1 MLWKKP
7 VAWHCNSYSTAT
19 VPDYI
24 NNPMFQEIALEK
36 DYFGDASHERFYIDL
51 RDSLGYTRE
60 IKKKKHSRNNTE
72 LTLTIE
78 LKSELTKK
86 WGLVFGGIQMRV
98 SLYVGR
104 WWADIKI

>member
-1 MLWKKP
+1 
-7 VAWHCNSYSTAT
+7 
-19 VPDYI
+19 
-24 NNPMFQEIALEK
+24 MFQEIALEK

-60 IKKKKHSRNNTE
+60 IKKTHSRNNTE

-86 WGLVFGGIQMRV
+86 
-98 SLYVGR
+98 
-104 WWADIKI
+104 

>member
-36 DYFGDASHERFYIDL
+36 DYFGDASHERFYTDL
-51 RDSLGYTRE
+51 PDSLGYTRE
-60 IKKKKHSRNNTE
+60 IKKTQQEQHRTDTNNWVKIWTYKKMRLSV
-72 LTLTIE
+72 
-78 LKSELTKK
+78 
-86 WGLVFGGIQMRV
+86 WGYTNESIFIC
-98 SLYVGR
+98 
-104 WWADIKI
+104 W